1 MLFNSYPF
9 LFVFLPLTMLGFHLL
24 GRYGRRPVIA
34 WLGLA
39 SVYFYAVWNLP
50 FVLLLVGSI
59 LVNYIVALA
68 IGSAPEES
76 RRRKRLLFIGVTLNL
91 FTLFYFKYLFKTLLL
106 IKALHIA
113 PNLHPHPV
121 LLPIGISFFT
131 FTQISYLV
139 DLAQGQA
146 ERQDLLSYLLFVTFF
161 PHLII
166 GPILH
171 HKEMMPQFGKIRPED
186 DATNLDQALTPV
198 PPSRRFALKPADVS
212 LGLTWFLMGLAKKVL
227 IADSLSST
235 ADKAFSHAGSLTATS
250 ALTGLVVYSMQLYF
264 DFSGYSDMAL
274 GLARIFSI
282 RFPLNFDSPFKA
294 TSVTEYWQRW
304 HMTLTRYITLYLY
317 NPILIGVQRRRIASG
332 RKISRKALAT
342 PAGFTAMVA
351 YPTIVTMTLTGLWH
365 GAGLQFIV
373 FGLIHGVYLTA
384 NQAWRHFRQRIHN
397 APAPVPPKGLLRLAM
412 MIGVYAQVCFAL
424 VFFHAPSMSAALG
437 FLRDLAGVNGI
448 GTFGSLLEG
457 SLAFALFPIVWFMP
471 NTQQI
476 LGQEIS
482 TEMPQPG
489 PAAPTTIAHEQAPS
503 LFARIRWYPSLGWG
517 LLMAV
522 LFFAVLV
529 RLDPHA
535 TFLYFQF

>member
-1 MLFNSYPF
+1 MLFNSLPF
-9 LFVFLPLTMLGFHLL
+9 LFVFLPITMVGFHLL

-34 WLGLA
+34 WLAVA
-39 SVYFYAVWNLP
+39 SVVFYAAWNRT
-50 FVLLLVGSI
+50 FVLFLLGSI
-59 LVNYIVALA
+59 LVNYLA
-68 IGSAPEES
+68 AFLINAAPEDS
-76 RRRKRLLFIGVTLNL
+76 VRRKRLLWLGVAINL
-91 FTLFYFKYLFKTLLL
+91 LALFYFKYLFKTLMLL
-106 IKALHIA
+106 SWLHLA
-113 PNLHPHPV
+113 PANPHAI
-121 LLPIGISFFT
+121 LLPLGISFFT

-146 ERQDLLSYLLFVTFF
+146 ERQDFLSYLLFVTFF
-161 PHLII
+161 PHLIA

-186 DATNLDQALTPV
+186 EAQNLDQALTPV

-212 LGLTWFLMGLAKKVL
+212 LGMTWFLMGLAKKVL
-227 IADSLSST
+227 IADKLAPQ
-235 ADKAFSHAGSLTATS
+235 ADMAFLHAGSLTMFS
-250 ALTGLVVYSMQLYF
+250 AVTGLVVYSMQLYF

-317 NPILIGVQRRRIASG
+317 NPLLLAVQRRRLTTG

-342 PAGFTAMVA
+342 PAGFAAMVA
-351 YPTIVTMTLTGLWH
+351 YPTMVTMLLTGLWH
-365 GAGLQFIV
+365 GAGLQFLI
-373 FGLIHGVYLTA
+373 FGLIHGFYLTA

-397 APAPVPPKGLLRLAM
+397 GPAATAPTGMLRLSLM
-412 MIGVYAQVCFAL
+412 VGVYVQVAFAL
-424 VFFHAPSMSAALG
+424 VFFRSSSLHSAIALLHDMVG
-437 FLRDLAGVNGI
+437 AHGL
-448 GTFGSLLEG
+448 GSFDSVLDGL
-457 SLAFALFPIVWFMP
+457 LAFALFPVVWFMP

-476 LGQEIS
+476 LGQEKVS
-482 TEMPQPG
+482 EVPAPG
-489 PAAPTTIAHEQAPS
+489 PAAASTMAHEKAPT
-503 LFARIRWYPSLGWG
+503 LFPQLRWQPSLGWG
-517 LLMAV
+517 LFMAA

-529 RLDPHA
+529 ELNEKA